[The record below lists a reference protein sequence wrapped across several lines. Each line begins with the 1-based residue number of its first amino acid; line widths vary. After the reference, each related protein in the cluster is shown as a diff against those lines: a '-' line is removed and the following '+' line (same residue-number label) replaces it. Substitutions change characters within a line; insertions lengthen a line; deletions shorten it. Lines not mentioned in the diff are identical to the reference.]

1 MKAARYSTYGG
12 PEVLEVG
19 DVEDPVPAAGKAVV
33 RVLRCGVNPIDRT
46 SIAGRFGESLRLPHI
61 PGSEIVGTVAAYGPD
76 TTGPEQGSRVAVSSR
91 LFCGR
96 CRFCRAG
103 DESACTGRLPK
114 TPPLQIVGVATEGGY
129 AELVVVPAQN
139 LIALPDGVDVDQAA
153 CATVCG
159 ATARHLLERVKI
171 RKRDRVLVVGASG
184 GVGIFAMQLA
194 RNRGAKVVAVTSG
207 AAKAHALDELGAEH
221 TIDREDGPYAEQA
234 REITDG
240 EGVDVVVDP
249 LGSATFEQSLAALGR
264 KGRYATCGILTG
276 NQVSFDLTPFY
287 MNQLQI
293 VGSST
298 ASRKDLTAV
307 LEQLAAG
314 TIYCPVH
321 ATYPLERAAEAIAA
335 LDDPERLGKVLLE
348 VT

>member
-1 MKAARYSTYGG
+1 MYGG
-12 PEVLEVG
+12 P
-19 DVEDPVPAAGKAVV
+19 DVVEIVDTADPCPVAGEAIV
-33 RVLRCGVNPIDRT
+33 RVQRCGVNPIDRT

-61 PGSEIVGTVAAYGPD
+61 PGNEIVGAVEAYGPD
-76 TTGPEQGSRVAVSSR
+76 TTGPETGTRVAVSFR
-91 LFCGR
+91 LFCGA

-103 DESACTGRLPK
+103 DETACVRQLPG
-114 TPPLQIVGVATEGGY
+114 TPSLQVVGLATEGGY
-129 AELVVVPAQN
+129 AELVVVPAEN
-139 LIALPDGVDVDQAA
+139 LIAVPDGVDADQAA
-153 CATVCG
+153 CATLCG

-171 RKRDRVLVVGASG
+171 RKRDRVLVVGSSG

-194 RNRGAKVVAVTSG
+194 RSRGAKVIAVTSG
-207 AAKAHALDELGAEH
+207 KAKAHALKELGAEH
-221 TIDREDGPYAEQA
+221 VIDREDGPYAEQA

-276 NQVSFDLTPFY
+276 AQASLDLAPFY
-287 MNQLQI
+287 MNQQQI
-293 VGSST
+293 IGSST

-314 TIYCPVH
+314 TIYCPIH
-321 ATYPLERAAEAIAA
+321 ASFPLEQAGAALAT
-335 LDDPERLGKVLLE
+335 LDDPQRLGKVLLE
-348 VT
+348 SRAS